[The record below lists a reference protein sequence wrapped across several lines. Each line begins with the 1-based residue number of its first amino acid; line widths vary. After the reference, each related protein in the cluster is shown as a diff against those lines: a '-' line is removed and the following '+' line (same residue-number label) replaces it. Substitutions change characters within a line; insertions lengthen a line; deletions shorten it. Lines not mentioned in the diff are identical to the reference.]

1 MADYHQST
9 ESIKPDTHFSN
20 TATMQKFTLTALIGV
35 ARLINALEFT
45 APDTDRKLNLSAPIT
60 IEWTLNNEG
69 NPEWTEIDLW
79 WCGEFANSAGG
90 FGYALEENFTTTGS
104 GTYGYNWN
112 PASEVESF
120 MKNQNK
126 LSSDKVFY
134 FTIRRHPPNATH
146 PASIEPSEK
155 YAVEG
160 YNLIGSSAS
169 LMKPT
174 WGAAIAVLAA
184 AFVLI

>member
-1 MADYHQST
+1 MH
-9 ESIKPDTHFSN
+9 KL
-20 TATMQKFTLTALIGV
+20 TLTALIGV
-35 ARLINALEFT
+35 TRLINALEFI

-69 NPEWTEIDLW
+69 NAEWTEVDLW
-79 WCGEFANSAGG
+79 WYGQFSNGGGNFGFAI
-90 FGYALEENFTTTGS
+90 EENFTTTGD

-120 MKNQNK
+120 TKNQNT

-134 FTIRRHPPNATH
+134 FLIKRHAPNSTS
-146 PASIEPSEK
+146 ASTLEPSEK

-160 YNLIGSSAS
+160 NDLIGSSAS
-169 LMKPT
+169 LMKPM
-174 WGAAIAVLAA
+174 WGVAVAGLAA
-184 AFVLI
+184 AFALI